1 MGLAPNALGM
11 NSIAKGRT
19 LSSRAYLKEVV
30 ADGGGVRLST
40 SLLLLDTVAAIGFAA
55 GLAGGVVAVPQGIEA
70 MLPWVML
77 AGVSAIGRG
86 ASAML
91 AAHVGASGA
100 YRAKTRLRRRIV
112 DAVLHRAPGSEAT
125 TGTLMSAAVD
135 EVDAIDGYVA
145 RFLPAR
151 MAASAAPLIVLA
163 ATAIASP
170 IAAAILVATFFPF
183 LAAMILAGGAAADAS
198 RRQFVALARLSG
210 LFADRIGALPIV
222 LAFRAEGREAAALGD
237 ASEDLARRTMRVLR
251 VAFLSSGALE
261 FFAALSVAL
270 VAVYAGFNL
279 LGLLPFPVPEKLDLG
294 RAFFVLALAP
304 EFYAPMRRLAAA
316 YHDRQAAE
324 TAAERLADV
333 EQAKAVP
340 PPVVPVWSRAA
351 PTIRFESVSVRYDGQ
366 DHVAVSDV
374 SFEAQPGMIVALVG
388 PSGSGKSSVLHLL
401 LGLAPLSEGRVTIRT
416 SSPLP
421 EWEGAGVRRLPHYR
435 TVVTKA
441 DLPTPNPSLSGRGE
455 EAVLRLAQIGSIAP
469 IAAWMGQSPLILPGT
484 IGSNI
489 ALADPTA
496 LAERIAEVART
507 AGLSPML
514 LARGGLGAVIDARG
528 SGLSGGERRRI
539 ALARALLKPA
549 PVLLLDE
556 PTAHLDAASEVQLI
570 AAIARAC
577 VGRTTIIATHS
588 ARLAAI
594 ADAVIDLGERA

>member
-1 MGLAPNALGM
+1 M
-11 NSIAKGRT
+11 NSIAKDRT
-19 LSSRAYLKEVV
+19 LASRTYLKAVV
-30 ADGGGVRLST
+30 ADGGGVRVST

-55 GLAGGVVAVPQGIEA
+55 GLAGGVVAVPEGVVVMA
-70 MLPWVML
+70 PWVLLASASAIARGAFSML
-77 AGVSAIGRG
+77 ATR
-86 ASAML
+86 
-91 AAHVGASGA
+91 VGASGA
-100 YRAKTRLRRRIV
+100 YRAKTWLRRRIV
-112 DAVLHRAPGSEAT
+112 DAALHRTPGSDAT

-135 EVDAIDGYVA
+135 EVDAIDGYVS

-151 MAASAAPLIVLA
+151 MAASIAPLIVLG
-163 ATAIASP
+163 ATAVASP
-170 IAAAILVATFFPF
+170 IAATILVATFFPF
-183 LAAMILAGGAAADAS
+183 LAAMVLAGGAAADAS
-198 RRQFVALARLSG
+198 RRQFIALARLSG

-222 LAFRAEGREAAALGD
+222 LVFRAEEREAAALGD
-237 ASEDLARRTMRVLR
+237 AAEDLARRTMRVLR

-270 VAVYAGFNL
+270 VAVCAGFNL

-324 TAAERLADV
+324 TATERLAAV
-333 EQAKAVP
+333 ERDKGTRSSVE
-340 PPVVPVWSRAA
+340 PVWCDAA
-351 PTIRFESVSVRYDGQ
+351 PSIRFDSVTIRYAEQ
-366 DHVAVSDV
+366 DSAAVSGV
-374 SFEAQPGMIVALVG
+374 SFEARPGMIVALVG
-388 PSGSGKSSVLHLL
+388 PSGSGKSSLLHLL
-401 LGLAPLSEGRVTIRT
+401 LGLAPLSEGSVTIGTPPSLQGR
-416 SSPLP
+416 
-421 EWEGAGVRRLPHYR
+421 GAGVGRLPHVR
-435 TVVTKA
+435 TAVTQA
-441 DLPTPNPSLSGRGE
+441 DQPTPNPSLPGRG
-455 EAVLRLAQIGSIAP
+455 AADAGTVLDLSKIGSIAP

-489 ALADPTA
+489 ALADPSA
-496 LAERIAEVART
+496 SVERIAEVART

-514 LARGGLGAVIDARG
+514 LARGGLDAAIDARG

-556 PTAHLDAASEVQLI
+556 PTAHLDAASEAHLI
-570 AAIARAC
+570 DAIARAC

-594 ADAVIDLGERA
+594 ADIVIDLGERP

>member
-1 MGLAPNALGM
+1 MAMGM
-11 NSIAKGRT
+11 NSIANGRT
-19 LSSRAYLKEVV
+19 RSSRAYLKEVV

-55 GLAGGVVAVPQGIEA
+55 GLAGGVIAVPQGVEA

-100 YRAKTRLRRRIV
+100 YRAKTRLRRRII
-112 DAVLHRAPGSEAT
+112 DAALHRVPGSDAT

-183 LAAMILAGGAAADAS
+183 LAAMILAGGAAADVS

-304 EFYAPMRRLAAA
+304 EFYAPMRRLAVA

-340 PPVVPVWSRAA
+340 RPVVHVWSCAA
-351 PTIRFESVSVRYDGQ
+351 PTIRFEAVAVRHDGQ
-366 DHVAVSDV
+366 DRAAVSDV
-374 SFEAQPGMIVALVG
+374 SFQAQPGMIVALVG

-401 LGLAPLSEGRVTIRT
+401 LGLAPLSEGRVTIGVPA
-416 SSPLP
+416 PLP
-421 EWEGAGVRRLPHYR
+421 EREGSGVGRLPHYR

-455 EAVLRLAQIGSIAP
+455 EAVLGLAQIGSIAP

-496 LAERIAEVART
+496 SAERIAEVARN

-556 PTAHLDAASEVQLI
+556 PTAHLDAASEMQLI

-594 ADAVIDLGERA
+594 ADVVIDLGERA

>member
-1 MGLAPNALGM
+1 MAVGM
-11 NSIAKGRT
+11 DSIAKDRT
-19 LSSRAYLKEVV
+19 LTSRAFLKTVV

-40 SLLLLDTVAAIGFAA
+40 SLLLLDSVAAIGFAA
-55 GLAGGVVAVPQGIEA
+55 GLAGGVVAVPHGVGA
-70 MLPWVML
+70 MLPWVLL
-77 AGVSAIGRG
+77 AGVSACGRG
-86 ASAML
+86 ACAML
-91 AAHVGASGA
+91 AARVGAGGA

-112 DAVLHRAPGSEAT
+112 DAALRRAPGSDAT

-135 EVDAIDGYVA
+135 EVDAIDGYVS

-151 MAASAAPLIVLA
+151 MAASIAPLIVLS

-170 IAAAILVATFFPF
+170 IAAGILVATFFPF

-198 RRQFVALARLSG
+198 RRQFLALARLSG
-210 LFADRIGALPIV
+210 LFADRIGALPVI
-222 LAFRAEGREAAALGD
+222 LAFRAEQREARALGE
-237 ASEDLARRTMRVLR
+237 ASEDLARRTMAVLR

-279 LGLLPFPVPEKLDLG
+279 LGLLPFPVPETLDLG

-324 TAAERLADV
+324 TAAERLAEV
-333 EQAKAVP
+333 ERAKAAAP
-340 PPVVPVWSRAA
+340 STVPVWSGVA
-351 PTIRFESVSVRYDGQ
+351 PTIRFDSVTIRYDGQ
-366 DHVAVSDV
+366 DRAAVSGV
-374 SFEAQPGMIVALVG
+374 SFQAKPGMIVALVG
-388 PSGSGKSSVLHLL
+388 PSGSGKSSLLHLL
-401 LGLAPLSEGRVTIRT
+401 LGLAPLSRGRITICTPSPIPEREG
-416 SSPLP
+416 
-421 EWEGAGVRRLPHYR
+421 G
-435 TVVTKA
+435 
-441 DLPTPNPSLSGRGE
+441 D
-455 EAVLRLAQIGSIAP
+455 AVLDLAEIGSIAP
-469 IAAWMGQSPLILPGT
+469 IAAWMGQSPLILAGT

-489 ALADPTA
+489 ALADPSA
-496 LAERIAEVART
+496 SAERIAEVARI

-514 LARGGLGAVIDARG
+514 LARGGLDAVIDARG

-556 PTAHLDAASEVQLI
+556 PTAHLDAASEAHLI
-570 AAIARAC
+570 PAIARAC

-594 ADAVIDLGERA
+594 ADLVIDLGERP

>member
-1 MGLAPNALGM
+1 MD
-11 NSIAKGRT
+11 SIAKDRT
-19 LSSRAYLKEVV
+19 LTSRAYLKTVV

-40 SLLLLDTVAAIGFAA
+40 SLLLLDSVAAIGFAA
-55 GLAGGVVAVPQGIEA
+55 GLAGGVVAVPHGVGA
-70 MLPWVML
+70 MLPWVLL
-77 AGVSAIGRG
+77 AGVSACGRG
-86 ASAML
+86 ACAML
-91 AAHVGASGA
+91 AARVGAGGA

-112 DAVLHRAPGSEAT
+112 DAALRRAPGSDAT

-135 EVDAIDGYVA
+135 EVDAIDGYVS

-151 MAASAAPLIVLA
+151 MAASIAPLIVLS

-170 IAAAILVATFFPF
+170 IAAGILVATFFPF

-198 RRQFVALARLSG
+198 RRQFLALARLSG
-210 LFADRIGALPIV
+210 LFADRIGALPVI
-222 LAFRAEGREAAALGD
+222 LAFRAEQREARALGE
-237 ASEDLARRTMRVLR
+237 ASEDLARRTMAVLR

-279 LGLLPFPVPEKLDLG
+279 LGLLPFPVPETLDLG

-324 TAAERLADV
+324 TAAERLAEV
-333 EQAKAVP
+333 ERAKAAAP
-340 PPVVPVWSRAA
+340 STVPVWSGVA
-351 PTIRFESVSVRYDGQ
+351 PTIRFDSVTIRYDGQ
-366 DHVAVSDV
+366 DLAAVSGV
-374 SFEAQPGMIVALVG
+374 SFQAKPGMIVALIG
-388 PSGSGKSSVLHLL
+388 PSGSGKSSLLHLL
-401 LGLAPLSEGRVTIRT
+401 LGLAPLSHGRITICT
-416 SSPLP
+416 PSPLP
-421 EWEGAGVRRLPHYR
+421 EREGG
-435 TVVTKA
+435 
-441 DLPTPNPSLSGRGE
+441 D
-455 EAVLRLAQIGSIAP
+455 AVLDLAQIGSIAP
-469 IAAWMGQSPLILPGT
+469 IAAWMGQSPLILAGT

-489 ALADPTA
+489 ALADPSA
-496 LAERIAEVART
+496 SAERIAEVARV

-549 PVLLLDE
+549 PVMLLDE
-556 PTAHLDAASEVQLI
+556 PTAHLDAASEAHLI

-594 ADAVIDLGERA
+594 ADLVIDLGERP

>member
-1 MGLAPNALGM
+1 MARTLTAVKDARGLGPECGGM
-11 NSIAKGRT
+11 TSIAKDRARV
-19 LSSRAYLKEVV
+19 SRAYLKTVV

-55 GLAGGVVAVPQGIEA
+55 GLAGGLVAVPDGVEA
-70 MLPWVML
+70 MLTWASL

-86 ASAML
+86 ACAML
-91 AAHVGASGA
+91 AARVGASGA

-112 DAVLHRAPGSEAT
+112 DAALHRAPGSDAT

-135 EVDAIDGYVA
+135 EVDAIDGYVS

-151 MAASAAPLIVLA
+151 MAASIAPLIVLA
-163 ATAIASP
+163 ATAAASP

-183 LAAMILAGGAAADAS
+183 LATMILAGGAAADAS

-222 LAFRAEGREAAALGD
+222 LAFRAETREAAALGD
-237 ASEDLARRTMRVLR
+237 AAEDLARRTMRVLR

-324 TAAERLADV
+324 TAAERLAAV
-333 EQAKAVP
+333 ERAEAAP
-340 PPVVPVWSRAA
+340 PSSIAVWSNA
-351 PTIRFESVSVRYDGQ
+351 TLSIRFASVAIRYDGQ
-366 DHVAVSDV
+366 DRAAVSGV
-374 SFEAQPGMIVALVG
+374 SFEAHPGMIVALVG
-388 PSGSGKSSVLHLL
+388 PSGSGKSSLLHLL
-401 LGLAPLSEGRVTIRT
+401 LGLAPLSEG
-416 SSPLP
+416 
-421 EWEGAGVRRLPHYR
+421 GVSIGDH
-435 TVVTKA
+435 
-441 DLPTPNPSLSGRGE
+441 DLAE
-455 EAVLRLAQIGSIAP
+455 IGSIAP

-489 ALADPTA
+489 ALADPSA
-496 LAERIAEVART
+496 SADRIAEVART

-514 LARGGLGAVIDARG
+514 LARGGVGTLIDARG
-528 SGLSGGERRRI
+528 GGLSGGERRRI

-556 PTAHLDAASEVQLI
+556 PTAHLDAVSERHLI

-594 ADAVIDLGERA
+594 ADIVIDLGERP

>member
-1 MGLAPNALGM
+1 MS
-11 NSIAKGRT
+11 SIAKDRT
-19 LSSRAYLKEVV
+19 LASQAYLRAAV
-30 ADGGGVRLST
+30 ADGGGVRVST
-40 SLLLLDTVAAIGFAA
+40 SLLLLDTVAAIGFAV
-55 GLAGGVVAVPQGIEA
+55 GLAGGVVAVPEGVA
-70 MLPWVML
+70 VMAPWALL
-77 AGVSAIGRG
+77 ASVSAIARG
-86 ASAML
+86 AFAML
-91 AAHVGASGA
+91 ATRVGASGA
-100 YRAKTRLRRRIV
+100 YRAKTRLRQRIV
-112 DAVLHRAPGSEAT
+112 DAALHRAPGSEAT
-125 TGTLMSAAVD
+125 TGTLMSAAID
-135 EVDAIDGYVA
+135 EVDAIDGYVS

-151 MAASAAPLIVLA
+151 MAASIAPLIVLG
-163 ATAIASP
+163 ATAVASP

-183 LAAMILAGGAAADAS
+183 LAAMILAGGAAADVS
-198 RRQFVALARLSG
+198 RRQFIALARLSE

-237 ASEDLARRTMRVLR
+237 VAEDLARRTMRVLR

-324 TAAERLADV
+324 TAAERLAAV
-333 EQAKAVP
+333 EQAKAAP
-340 PPVVPVWSRAA
+340 SSVVPVWSNTV
-351 PTIRFESVSVRYDGQ
+351 PKIRFESVSIRYDGQ
-366 DHVAVSDV
+366 DRAAVSEV
-374 SFEAQPGMIVALVG
+374 SFEAYPGMIVALVG
-388 PSGSGKSSVLHLL
+388 PSGSGKSSLLQLL
-401 LGLAPLSEGRVTIRT
+401 LSLAPLSGGRVLI
-416 SSPLP
+416 
-421 EWEGAGVRRLPHYR
+421 GDD
-435 TVVTKA
+435 
-441 DLPTPNPSLSGRGE
+441 DLAE
-455 EAVLRLAQIGSIAP
+455 IGSIAP

-496 LAERIAEVART
+496 SPERIAEVART

-514 LARGGLGAVIDARG
+514 LARGGLAAVIDARG

-556 PTAHLDAASEVQLI
+556 PTAHLDAESEARLI
-570 AAIARAC
+570 EAIARAC
-577 VGRTTIIATHS
+577 TGRTTIIATHS
-588 ARLAAI
+588 AGLAAI
-594 ADAVIDLGERA
+594 ADLVIELGEQA

>member
-1 MGLAPNALGM
+1 MS
-11 NSIAKGRT
+11 SIVKDRARV
-19 LSSRAYLKEVV
+19 SRAYLNTIV

-100 YRAKTRLRRRIV
+100 YRAKTRLRQRIV
-112 DAVLHRAPGSEAT
+112 DAALHRAPGSEAT

-135 EVDAIDGYVA
+135 EVDAVDGYVA

-222 LAFRAEGREAAALGD
+222 LAFRAEAREAAALGD

-261 FFAALSVAL
+261 FFAALSVAV

-340 PPVVPVWSRAA
+340 PPVVPIWSCAA
-351 PTIRFESVSVRYDGQ
+351 PTIRFESVAIRYDGQ
-366 DHVAVSDV
+366 DRAAVSDV

-401 LGLAPLSEGRVTIRT
+401 LGLAPLSEGRVTIGT
-416 SSPLP
+416 LSPLP
-421 EWEGAGVRRLPHYR
+421 EREGSGVGRLPYDR
-435 TVVTKA
+435 TVVTRA
-441 DLPTPNPSLSGRGE
+441 GLPTPNPSLLGRGE
-455 EAVLRLAQIGSIAP
+455 EAVLGLAQIGSIAP

-496 LAERIAEVART
+496 SAERIAEVART

-514 LARGGLGAVIDARG
+514 LARGGLGAVIDVRG

-594 ADAVIDLGERA
+594 ADVVIDLGERA